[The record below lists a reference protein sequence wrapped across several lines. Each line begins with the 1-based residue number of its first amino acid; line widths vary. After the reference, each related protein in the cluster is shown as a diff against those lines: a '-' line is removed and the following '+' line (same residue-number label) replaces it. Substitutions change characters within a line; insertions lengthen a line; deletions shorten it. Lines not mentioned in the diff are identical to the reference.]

1 MVQCPLAAPAAASV
15 LEGVGDW
22 NAGALRGRP
31 LPAVEGWVGNGDP
44 TALLWITPPASQ
56 R

>member
-15 LEGVGDW
+15 LEAVGGW
-22 NAGALRGRP
+22 NAGALLGRP
-31 LPAVEGWVGNGDP
+31 LPAVEGWVRNGDP
-44 TALLWITPPASQ
+44 TGRLWITPPVSQ